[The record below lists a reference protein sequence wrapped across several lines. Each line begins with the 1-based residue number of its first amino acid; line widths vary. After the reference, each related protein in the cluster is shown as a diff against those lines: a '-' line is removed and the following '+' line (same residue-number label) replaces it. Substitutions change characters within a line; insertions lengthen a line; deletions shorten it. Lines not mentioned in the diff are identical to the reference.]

1 MKLSRYSLKGTI
13 EKGTTFLQ
21 SLLPH
26 PWAEVFSQIPTTGTD
41 KMTNAREAGW
51 ARFEL
56 TEPEAFIKLKFECQI
71 LLGILHIVV

>member
-1 MKLSRYSLKGTI
+1 M
-13 EKGTTFLQ
+13 Q
-21 SLLPH
+21 SLLTH